1 MAQAEGLRRTKL
13 ITTYT
18 LGLIKKI
25 ASKKSYISIVLSI
38 GVIIPMYYFVRFYF
52 TNNTTDGNDDLKDG
66 FFDTFVFTII
76 ISTVLYSV
84 SNLLSLYLEKVL
96 PWREN
101 GRRRFIVQFIA
112 LTSITIILSAIITY
126 LYFTYVMNCTQKQI
140 KTFVFDVVII
150 SLIITTI
157 ITAISEA
164 VYLFKQWKLALLNAE
179 KLKQENLQSQFA
191 ALKNQ
196 VNPHFLFNSLNTL
209 ATIIPE
215 NSDQAVEFV
224 EKLSSVYRYLL
235 QYKDDETVDLKTELD
250 CIDAYF
256 FLQKIRFGDNLRVH
270 INVPAQYNTKQIP
283 PLSLQILVEN
293 AIKHNI
299 ISSLKPLF
307 IDIYIDDADMLV
319 TKNKLQKKKSVESST
334 KIGLQN
340 LVNRYHYIFN
350 KGIEI
355 YETEDSFMV
364 KLPLGEV

>member
-1 MAQAEGLRRTKL
+1 MKRAGEE
-13 ITTYT
+13 
-18 LGLIKKI
+18 IKKQKKALTFILAIGIIVPIYYIIYSILNNKPVPENSTWWGETLVTFFLSVVLAATLYTSSTAI
-25 ASKKSYISIVLSI
+25 ARRLEKIYPWQEKPKPRFISEFILTSLSS
-38 GVIIPMYYFVRFYF
+38 
-52 TNNTTDGNDDLKDG
+52 
-66 FFDTFVFTII
+66 II
-76 ISTVLYSV
+76 ISSFIG
-84 SNLLSLYLEKVL
+84 YLFYFYYADCKNPAPLIFDIIIKSWVI
-96 PWREN
+96 N
-101 GRRRFIVQFIA
+101 TIA
-112 LTSITIILSAIITY
+112 
-126 LYFTYVMNCTQKQI
+126 
-140 KTFVFDVVII
+140 
-150 SLIITTI
+150 
-157 ITAISEA
+157 TAIYEG
-164 VYLFKQWKLALLNAE
+164 VFLQRQWRTALINAE

-256 FLQKIRFGDNLRVH
+256 FLQKIRFGDNLHVH
-270 INVPAQYNTKQIP
+270 INVPAQYNNKQIP

-307 IDIYIDDADMLV
+307 IDIYIDDTGMLV

-340 LVNRYHYIFN
+340 LINRYHYIFN
-350 KGIEI
+350 KSIDI
-355 YETEDSFMV
+355 FETTDDFIV
-364 KLPLGEV
+364 KLPLGDG

>member
-1 MAQAEGLRRTKL
+1 MRLV
-13 ITTYT
+13 
-18 LGLIKKI
+18 KKI
-25 ASKKSYISIVLSI
+25 AKQKGYITIILGI
-38 GVIIPMYYFVRFYF
+38 GILVPIYYLLRFYF
-52 TNNTTDGNDDLKDG
+52 TNQAPAENEDIEGGFWNT
-66 FFDTFVFTII
+66 FIFTVIMA
-76 ISTVLYSV
+76 TVLYGASSII
-84 SNLLSLYLEKVL
+84 SNYLEKTM

-101 GRRRFIVQFIA
+101 GSRRFFVQIIA
-112 LTSITIILSAIITY
+112 TVFITIVLSSIITY
-126 LYFTYVMNCTQKQI
+126 FYFTYMMDCVNENIAQFI
-140 KTFVFDVVII
+140 FEVNII
-150 SLIITTI
+150 SLIITI
-157 ITAISEA
+157 ITTALSEA
-164 VYLFKQWKLALLNAE
+164 VFLFKQWKLALLNAE

-256 FLQKIRFGDNLRVH
+256 FLQKIRFGDNLHVH
-270 INVPAQYNTKQIP
+270 INVPAQYNNKQIP

-307 IDIYIDDADMLV
+307 IDIYIDAAGMLV

-340 LVNRYHYIFN
+340 LINRYRYIFN
-350 KGIEI
+350 KSIDI
-355 YETEDSFMV
+355 FETTDDFIV
-364 KLPLGEV
+364 KLPLGNG